1 MTYTA
6 AATPEYQGQ
15 QVRPLRNRFTPM
27 KWVLFIYMAGETG
40 LFFANAGEMYYL
52 LGQGI
57 DIYAEDVDIPEGIGI
72 ALLAA
77 LAGITQFLS
86 LIASYVLGSLWTYR
100 AMKNLHIVNDP
111 NADMKPGWAVGWY
124 FIPFANLVKPFQ
136 GMLEIWRGSHHQAG
150 ESEKVPA
157 FVGWWWAFWLGSN
170 ILANVAV
177 RLGGWLGEG
186 EAYELSLWFFGAS
199 SAAAVV
205 CGLLLLKITG
215 RVTAMQDRMGA
226 GGLSDVFS

>member
-1 MTYTA
+1 MSDTLA
-6 AATPEYQGQ
+6 AVPAYQAE

-27 KWVLFIYMAGETG
+27 KWALVAYMAGEAG
-40 LFFANAGEMYYL
+40 LFLANGGEMYYL

-57 DIYAEDVDIPEGIGI
+57 DVYTTDVPFGLGIS
-72 ALLAA
+72 LLAA
-77 LAGITQFLS
+77 AAGITQIIS
-86 LIASYVLGSLWTYR
+86 LIASYILVSMWTYR
-100 AMKNLHIVNDP
+100 AMKNLHIVHDP

-170 ILANVAV
+170 ILANIAV

-186 EAYELSLWFFGAS
+186 EAYDISLWFFGAS
-199 SAAAVV
+199 SLASIV
-205 CGLLLLKITG
+205 CGWLLLKVTA
-215 RVTAMQDRMGA
+215 RVTAMQERMGA